1 MKVKERKLKSIQNKS
16 MKFSDSIKPKIW
28 ELCELS
34 KYQDSSRFSYTIDR
48 LNAFLQELNDF
59 EFQNK

>member
-1 MKVKERKLKSIQNKS
+1 MTRQERKLKSIQNKS
-16 MKFSDSIKPKIW
+16 MKFGESIKLKIW

-34 KYQDSSRFSYTIDR
+34 KYQDSSRLSYNIDR
-48 LNAFLQELNDF
+48 LNAFLQELNGF